1 MFKFKSIIIIFLPLL
16 IFNVSNA
23 QNIAYANL
31 DQIIKSSSAGKD
43 IVNFFNDKNKKLVDK
58 IKNKEKEIQEKERS
72 LVAQKNILEPEE
84 FQKKINLLKDE
95 IINFNK
101 TNDTSLKNI
110 KLEKEKVLNSFLLE
124 INKILK
130 EFAETNNIDIIFS
143 SSQMLIGKS
152 NLDVTKDL
160 LDIVNKKIENFKLE

>member
-1 MFKFKSIIIIFLPLL
+1 MSF
-16 IFNVSNA
+16 
-23 QNIAYANL
+23 NL

-130 EFAETNNIDIIFS
+130 EFAENNNIDIIFS

-152 NLDVTKDL
+152 NLDVTNDL
-160 LDIVNKKIENFKLE
+160 LLIVNKKIKKVNFN